1 MRRAE
6 DTAQPT
12 CLSQGPG
19 LGSHTQ
25 SHGPLLGASKTHRG
39 WGREMRPWVQPSPY
53 LCGTDCGIYRAS
65 PAREMGQPGSPAE
78 TASLSAPLLGIFRT
92 DGPDPATHH
101 QPVMWP
107 RVRSAEQ

>member
-1 MRRAE
+1 MSPSAGQR
-6 DTAQPT
+6 TQP
-12 CLSQGPG
+12 SQHVSVKD
-19 LGSHTQ
+19 L
-25 SHGPLLGASKTHRG
+25 G